1 MLQELPHEPDF
12 PSANPDPANSR
23 TINTIASFLIL
34 KSLHSS
40 FANLS
45 GSQQPTEPINIRRF
59 RFWQI
64 SWARMQ
70 NIIELL
76 GIIWIFNL
84 SIVEQYRKISCEAFQ
99 KKKLHEISF
108 A

>member
-1 MLQELPHEPDF
+1 
-12 PSANPDPANSR
+12 
-23 TINTIASFLIL
+23 
-34 KSLHSS
+34 
-40 FANLS
+40 
-45 GSQQPTEPINIRRF
+45 
-59 RFWQI
+59 
-64 SWARMQ
+64 MQ